1 VSFWGGR
8 KLFNELSSNS
18 IVAPFD
24 PKLIDCNSYTLRMGE
39 EYYVTPDTDTWL
51 RKNKKELLREP
62 RLINTPLGSFSR
74 RGGSLVIPSGQ
85 FAFLLT
91 EEVVSMPRNVMGFIS
106 LKSAT
111 KFRGLINVSG
121 FHVDPGYQ
129 GNLIYSVFNAG
140 PGPIH
145 IQRQEPLFLLWF
157 ADLSGR
163 VEAKYYKS
171 MPVPQLEIPI
181 RLISDVAREVPS
193 IQRVS
198 ERLETLERRVS
209 LIFAAATIIVALVGL
224 YLAYL
229 QLRPETPLPPPAPP
243 QTEGTAPGATLK
255 GLVPRPKT

>member
-1 VSFWGGR
+1 MSFWGGR
-8 KLFNELSSNS
+8 KLFDELSGNP
-18 IVAPFD
+18 IVAPFNAD
-24 PKLIDCNSYTLRMGE
+24 LIDCNAYTLRMGE
-39 EYYVTPDTDTWL
+39 EYYVTPDTGTWL
-51 RKNKKELLREP
+51 RKNKKGLLREP
-62 RLINTPLGSFSR
+62 RLISTPVGSFSR

-91 EEVVSMPRNVMGFIS
+91 EEVISMPQNVMGFIS

-121 FHVDPGYQ
+121 FHVDPGYK

-157 ADLSGR
+157 ADLTGR
-163 VEAKYYKS
+163 TEAKYYKS

-181 RLISDVAREVPS
+181 RLISDVAKEVPS

-209 LIFAAATIIVALVGL
+209 LIFGAATFLAALAAL

-229 QLRPETPLPPPAPP
+229 QLRPETPSPPAAAVQALGKAAELPM
-243 QTEGTAPGATLK
+243 
-255 GLVPRPKT
+255 RPAGQPKN